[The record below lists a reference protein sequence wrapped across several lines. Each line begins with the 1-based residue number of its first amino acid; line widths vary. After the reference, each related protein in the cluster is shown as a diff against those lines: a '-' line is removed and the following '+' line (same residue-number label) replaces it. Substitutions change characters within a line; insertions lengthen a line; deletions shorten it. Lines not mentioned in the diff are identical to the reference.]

1 MQTPLAA
8 QLRQFP
14 TPIATAGLGIACP
27 CKRGRHPNGVGS
39 GEWKTMPLN
48 DIFRFVAREMRG
60 DVLKADKFTFVVYY
74 AGMVDTATAVR
85 VPNVLL
91 AFKSLPLTLD
101 LDALR
106 DPPELDLGAGMA
118 SAWRGTASTMPKS
131 LETHSIR
138 HVEKDVLSNW
148 WIF

>member
-1 MQTPLAA
+1 MQTPLAV
-8 QLRQFP
+8 QLRQSP
-14 TPIATAGLGIACP
+14 TPIATAGLEMACP
-27 CKRGRHPNGVGS
+27 CTRGRHPNGVGS
-39 GEWKTMPLN
+39 GEWKTMPPN

-60 DVLKADKFTFVVYY
+60 DVLKADTFTFVVYD

-91 AFKSLPLTLD
+91 AFKTLPLTLD

-118 SAWRGTASTMPKS
+118 SAWRDTASTMPKS

-138 HVEKDVLSNW
+138 HVEKDVMSNW